1 MRKDNFSIRSI
12 ISASSGELRSDEIE
26 ICYIGF
32 AELFRYEIINELQK
46 LYKCTIIEAQQ
57 KWKHALSHYDPIM
70 YKIMESL
77 CEKEKDHITVIINRN
92 PSINYG
98 SFLAMKIKHVKNDI
112 YDKTLRL
119 NTRVI
124 KTMAADFDGDQ
135 INVFRIIGDDL
146 GHRFS
151 KNMNPS

>member
-57 KWKHALSHYDPIM
+57 KLKHALSHYDPIM

-77 CEKEKDHITVIINRN
+77 CEKEKDH
-92 PSINYG
+92 
-98 SFLAMKIKHVKNDI
+98 
-112 YDKTLRL
+112 
-119 NTRVI
+119 
-124 KTMAADFDGDQ
+124 
-135 INVFRIIGDDL
+135 
-146 GHRFS
+146 
-151 KNMNPS
+151 